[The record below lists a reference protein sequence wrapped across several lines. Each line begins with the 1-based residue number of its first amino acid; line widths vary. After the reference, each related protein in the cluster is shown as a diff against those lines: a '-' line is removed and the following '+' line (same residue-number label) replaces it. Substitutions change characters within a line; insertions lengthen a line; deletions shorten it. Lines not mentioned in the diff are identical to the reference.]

1 MEVIHERCAGLDVHK
16 CDVVACRLARDARG
30 RSSRETRTFKTMTQ
44 NLLELSD
51 WLSEAGV
58 THVAMESTG
67 EFWKP
72 IYYLLEGNFELL
84 LVNARHIKTVPGRKT
99 DVGDAQWIADLLQH
113 GLLRAS
119 FVPTAEQRALREL
132 TRHRSTFIRHRATI
146 CNRIQKL
153 LEGAN
158 IKLAS
163 VATDVLGASGREML
177 NAIAKGEDDAN
188 ALAEMA
194 RGRLRKKDAALK
206 LALDGRIQPYQRVVL
221 KELLAQVVSLDES
234 IERLS
239 FSILDLCAEKEP
251 AEKEPAE
258 KEPAEKEPAEKEPAE
273 KEPAEKEPAEKE
285 PAEKE
290 LGDDGNGSSG
300 ASPEGRDGKEA
311 NNCGSSDGLDIGAV
325 DKMTGQNIKVK
336 VSLPP
341 PSFHQAVS
349 LLMTMTGVGRTAAE
363 IVIAEIGTDMSRF
376 PSDRHLS
383 SWAGLASGN
392 NQSAGKNLGG
402 RTTYGNTTLKTV
414 LIQIVQAALRTKK
427 KGYLHA
433 KFARI
438 AARRGTKKA
447 LMAIAHA
454 VLVIFYHMLKNHQT
468 YQDLG
473 ADYLDSQNPMATAK
487 KIVKRISGLGEATI
501 QCLAELVQETGLL
514 PTKSEP
520 APIPA

>member
-1 MEVIHERCAGLDVHK
+1 
-16 CDVVACRLARDARG
+16 
-30 RSSRETRTFKTMTQ
+30 MTQ

-239 FSILDLCAEKEP
+239 FSILDLC
-251 AEKEPAE
+251 
-258 KEPAEKEPAEKEPAE
+258 AE